1 MGLKSWPGMFPTVAC
16 FSSQAG
22 SVSLLPG
29 SAGTTHMA
37 LSQLHPPHP
46 HPGPAFVL
54 TLCSYYEDENPLQ
67 RAPSVHPTHRSL
79 SGPRISPGRQGHA
92 LSPPRVDGKVQAQ
105 RGSGTCPGSHSERLA
120 GHRGHPLNHS
130 DRNCSCLLAKA
141 EREGFGST
149 GLGLV
154 RVWWWG
160 LQSRGPGGPSLEA

>member
-37 LSQLHPPHP
+37 FVPAPPIP
-46 HPGPAFVL
+46 PPPPPSVY
-54 TLCSYYEDENPLQ
+54 CEEENPLQ

-92 LSPPRVDGKVQAQ
+92 LSPPRVHGKVQAQ

-120 GHRGHPLNHS
+120 GHHGHPLNHS

-141 EREGFGST
+141 ECEGFGST
-149 GLGLV
+149 GRGLV